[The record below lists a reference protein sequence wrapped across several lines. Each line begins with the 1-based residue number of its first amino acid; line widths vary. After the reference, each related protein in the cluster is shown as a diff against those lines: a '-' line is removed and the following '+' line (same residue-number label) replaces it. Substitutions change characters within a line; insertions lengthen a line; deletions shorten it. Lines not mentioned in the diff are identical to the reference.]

1 MKHLKKSQKKSFL
14 DLISKILFIIE
25 AVAMVGVTVYM
36 AITQLFPIKYLL
48 VLFLL
53 FVSIAVFNISML
65 LMKTKG
71 NATKIV
77 SLVLSIV
84 VLFVSTLGTVYLG
97 TIHNSF
103 SKIPDAEVEHEATKT
118 DVSKKPFV
126 VYLSGIDTRGS
137 TTIKDKAL
145 SDVNMVVIV
154 NPKTAKILM
163 VNIPRDYYL
172 PLEGDKNKMDK
183 LTHAGSKGVA
193 CSMKTLEAL
202 FDVDFNYYVKVNF
215 QSVVDIVDHLGGIT
229 VDSDIAFSSK
239 YALTED
245 VYYHFKKGE
254 NKLTGLS
261 ALAFARERES
271 LAGGDRDRGKHQQM
285 VIKAII
291 EKATSPSNL
300 TPNKISKLVDCI
312 TENTNTNIS
321 YDEISTLV
329 KLQLDKM
336 PSWDIQSISVDG
348 TGSTQPTYTTGGLKA
363 YVMIPTQSTVDEAKL
378 KIKEV
383 LGK

>member
-1 MKHLKKSQKKSFL
+1 MKHLKKSEKKSL
-14 DLISKILFIIE
+14 LLLMAKIFFVLQI
-25 AVAMVGVTVYM
+25 VAMVGVTVYM
-36 AITQLFPIKYLL
+36 AITQLFPLKYLL
-48 VLFLL
+48 ILLLL
-53 FVSIAVFNISML
+53 FASIAVFSISML

-71 NATKIV
+71 NATRII
-77 SLVLSIV
+77 SIVLSVV
-84 VLFVSTLGTVYLG
+84 VLFVSSLGTVYLG

-103 SKIPDAEVEHEATKT
+103 SKIPDAEVEHEANKT
-118 DVSKKPFV
+118 DVSKKPFII
-126 VYLSGIDTRGS
+126 YLSGVDTRGS
-137 TTIKDKAL
+137 SKIQEKAL

-154 NPKTAKILM
+154 NPKTEKILM
-163 VNIPRDYYL
+163 VNVPRDYYL

-183 LTHAGSKGVA
+183 LTHAGNKGVA

-202 FDVDFNYYVKVNF
+202 FDIEFNYYAKVNF
-215 QSVVDIVDHLGGIT
+215 KSVVDIVDHLGGIT
-229 VDSDIAFSSK
+229 VNSDYNFSSC
-239 YALTED
+239 YSLTED

-261 ALAFARERES
+261 ALAFARERDS
-271 LAGGDRDRGKHQQM
+271 FAGGDRQRGIHQQV

-291 EKATSPSNL
+291 EKALSPSNL
-300 TPNKISKLVDCI
+300 TPTKISKFVDCI

-336 PSWDIQSISVDG
+336 PSWDIQSTSVDG
-348 TGSTQPTYTTGGLKA
+348 TGSTEPTYTTGGLKA

>member
-1 MKHLKKSQKKSFL
+1 MA
-14 DLISKILFIIE
+14 KIFFVLEI
-25 AVAMVGVTVYM
+25 VAMVGVTVYM
-36 AITQLFPIKYLL
+36 AITQLFPLKYLL
-48 VLFLL
+48 ILLLL
-53 FVSIAVFNISML
+53 FASIAVFSISML

-71 NATKIV
+71 NATRII
-77 SLVLSIV
+77 SIVLSVV
-84 VLFVSTLGTVYLG
+84 VLFVSSLGTVYLG

-103 SKIPDAEVEHEATKT
+103 SKIPDAEVEHEANKT
-118 DVSKKPFV
+118 DVSKKPFII
-126 VYLSGIDTRGS
+126 YLSGVDTRGS
-137 TTIKDKAL
+137 SKIQEKAL

-154 NPKTAKILM
+154 NPKTEKILM
-163 VNIPRDYYL
+163 VNVPRDYYL

-183 LTHAGSKGVA
+183 LTHAGSKGVS

-202 FDVDFNYYVKVNF
+202 FDIEFNYYAKVNF
-215 QSVVDIVDHLGGIT
+215 KSVVDIVDHLGGIT
-229 VDSDIAFSSK
+229 VDSDVAFSSCF
-239 YALTED
+239 ALTED

-300 TPNKISKLVDCI
+300 TPSKISKFVDCI

-336 PSWDIQSISVDG
+336 PSWDIQSTSVDG
-348 TGSTQPTYTTGGLKA
+348 TGSTEPTYTTGGLKA